1 MKKLRK
7 LLIGVLGLLA
17 GGVGFAQTLNRVKE
31 SQLTSVS
38 PFPSYTDQF
47 VTPTSTNQVWGF
59 NAAGQVVTYQL
70 STGFTVTGSYPNYT
84 LTAAGGGGGVWGTIT
99 GTLSNQTD
107 LQTALNGKQPLQANL
122 TSLAAAGLPSV
133 SGYVLSSTT
142 GGTFSWVAA
151 GSGGTTTNALTF
163 NNGGSGAASGTAFN
177 GSTAYTISYNTI
189 GAQPLATNLTSLA
202 GLTYV
207 SPSFVKM
214 TGANTFALDT
224 NTYLTTNQSIT
235 LSGAVTGSGA
245 TAITTTL
252 ATAGA
257 YTALANITGSTASP
271 SAVSNLIL
279 GGAPVTDSNNPY
291 RMGSIIATS
300 ANQGNL
306 YTTFEIQGQN
316 SGAAASTEFV
326 ANADN
331 ATSSTHY
338 LTAGI
343 NSSTYAIGGTETY
356 PFGADNTFLI

>member
-7 LLIGVLGLLA
+7 IILAVLGLLA
-17 GGVGFAQTLNRVKE
+17 GGPVFAQTLGQVKE

-84 LTAAGGGGGVWGTIT
+84 LIAAGGGGGGVWGTIT

-202 GLTYV
+202 GLTYA
-207 SPSFVKM
+207 STSFVKM

-224 NTYLTTNQSIT
+224 NTYLTANQTIT
-235 LSGAVTGSGA
+235 LSSDVTGSGQRRSRQRSR
-245 TAITTTL
+245 
-252 ATAGA
+252 
-257 YTALANITGSTASP
+257 GSTAPCCPASP
-271 SAVSNLIL
+271 QA
-279 GGAPVTDSNNPY
+279 
-291 RMGSIIATS
+291 
-300 ANQGNL
+300 
-306 YTTFEIQGQN
+306 
-316 SGAAASTEFV
+316 
-326 ANADN
+326 
-331 ATSSTHY
+331 SST
-338 LTAGI
+338 TRRQRGFRPSWGSPGVRSDFQAA
-343 NSSTYAIGGTETY
+343 T
-356 PFGADNTFLI
+356 